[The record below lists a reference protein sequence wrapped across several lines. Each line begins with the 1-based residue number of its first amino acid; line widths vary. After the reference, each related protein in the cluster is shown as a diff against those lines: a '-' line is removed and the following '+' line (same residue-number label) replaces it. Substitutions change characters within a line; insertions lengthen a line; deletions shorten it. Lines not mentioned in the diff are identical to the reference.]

1 MKFYA
6 KYRTNLK
13 DNLKFKLISKD
24 NNPLH
29 YEQKYL
35 KETSFSYPVT
45 QGQLLV
51 TLSLIKLKKQKIL
64 NDLSLIN
71 ILDAKFLRP
80 SIIGENLL
88 LRYIKKKK

>member
-35 KETSFSYPVT
+35 KEHH
-45 QGQLLV
+45 
-51 TLSLIKLKKQKIL
+51 SLT
-64 NDLSLIN
+64 
-71 ILDAKFLRP
+71 
-80 SIIGENLL
+80 LL
-88 LRYIKKKK
+88 LKASYWLHYR